1 MIADP
6 LNDKKTV
13 YIAGPMRGIK
23 DYNFPAFDAASVKLE
38 AMGYQVISPADLD
51 REAGHSFSELGSDW
65 DWNTIPEGFNLK
77 QAVIRDTFAIINNA
91 DEICLLTGWANSKG
105 AQAEAALGRWL
116 GLKVW
121 ELEPEDVLQEAFRI
135 TRGDRQAQ
143 YGPPDQDFQRTATM
157 WNVLFGWNVE
167 PWQVAAAMVCVK
179 LSRQTHQ
186 LKRDNAVDL
195 AGYARCMQ
203 VCVDAAAARNT
214 R

>member
-6 LNDKKTV
+6 TTKKTV
-13 YIAGPMRGIK
+13 YLAGPMRGIK
-23 DYNFPAFDAASVKLE
+23 CYNFPAFDAAKAKLE
-38 AMGYQVISPADLD
+38 AAGYSVISPADLD
-51 REAGHSFSELGSDW
+51 REAGHSFDHLGPGW
-65 DWNTIPEGFNLK
+65 DWNKLPPDFELRE
-77 QAVIRDTFAIINNA
+77 AVVRDSMAIIHEA
-91 DEICLLTGWANSKG
+91 DEICLLPGWFNSKG

-121 ELEPEDVLQEAFRI
+121 ELQPEDVLEEALRI

-143 YGPPDQDFQRTATM
+143 YGPPDQDFQRVANM
-157 WNVLFGWNVE
+157 WHTLFGWQVE

-186 LKRDNAVDL
+186 MKRDNAVDL

-203 VCVDAAAARNT
+203 MCVDAAAARAG
-214 R
+214 